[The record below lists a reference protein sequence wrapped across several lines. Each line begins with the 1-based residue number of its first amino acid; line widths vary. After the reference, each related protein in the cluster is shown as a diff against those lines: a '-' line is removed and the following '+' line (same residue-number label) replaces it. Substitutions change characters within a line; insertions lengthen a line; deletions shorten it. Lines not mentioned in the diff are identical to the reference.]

1 MHLWVLVADFVPSLQ
16 VPECDDMLLEW
27 MREMAAYLKT
37 LDPNH
42 LITSGGEGFFGA
54 NSQRANANPQVR
66 TSCYSESAA
75 CIHLHPALRPVC
87 RGCRQFTTM
96 QSRVCS
102 CHLAASSAGVKPADH
117 SHCCLRRLSA
127 TGRS

>member
-1 MHLWVLVADFVPSLQ
+1 MRVKPLDVHSLAPAQ

-54 NSQRANANPQVR
+54 NSPRANSNPQVC
-66 TSCYSESAA
+66 T
-75 CIHLHPALRPVC
+75 RPY
-87 RGCRQFTTM
+87 
-96 QSRVCS
+96 
-102 CHLAASSAGVKPADH
+102 P
-117 SHCCLRRLSA
+117 
-127 TGRS
+127 

>member
-1 MHLWVLVADFVPSLQ
+1 VQARAQ

-54 NSQRANANPQVR
+54 NSPRANANPQVGP
-66 TSCYSESAA
+66 SCYRECDA
-75 CIHLHPALRPVC
+75 C
-87 RGCRQFTTM
+87 
-96 QSRVCS
+96 
-102 CHLAASSAGVKPADH
+102 
-117 SHCCLRRLSA
+117 
-127 TGRS
+127 